1 MEKLKTFGSLFLAM
15 VSCFTLGGYVYATVR
30 GLESIEPYRWV
41 MTSLFGLM
49 FLGFF
54 LVDYRKK

>member
-15 VSCFTLGGYVYATVR
+15 LRCFILGGYSYATVR
-30 GLESIEPYRWV
+30 GLETIEPRQWII
-41 MTSLFGLM
+41 TTLFGLM